1 MPVCIL
7 IIISDLV
14 YSANYLLRNFVRAF
28 RQMNE
33 IPEVNMSGISLWWLL
48 KKQLFS
54 DVL

>member
-1 MPVCIL
+1 
-7 IIISDLV
+7 
-14 YSANYLLRNFVRAF
+14 
-28 RQMNE
+28 MNE